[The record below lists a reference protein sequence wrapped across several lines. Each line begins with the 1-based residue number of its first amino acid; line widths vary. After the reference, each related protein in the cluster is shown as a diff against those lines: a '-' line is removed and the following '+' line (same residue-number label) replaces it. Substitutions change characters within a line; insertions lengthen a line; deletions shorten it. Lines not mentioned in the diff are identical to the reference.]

1 MRLLTCYIWKE
12 QAFSKRLYIIWEV
25 LYSITGIPWIFV
37 LVNINFHVIQFLLM
51 SVFLHNEMKT
61 YLPDISLFLLFAK
74 TIPQKVLK
82 YLKVIGRYFIAWAIL
97 LFIIGRNFIGK
108 NFSTGKNE
116 EISEKTSSL
125 FPDSIFPN

>member
-1 MRLLTCYIWKE
+1 MLYL
-12 QAFSKRLYIIWEV
+12 KRAGLFKKALHNMESII
-25 LYSITGIPWIFV
+25 SITEIPRILI

-61 YLPDISLFLLFAK
+61 CLLDVSLFLLFAK

-82 YLKVIGRYFIAWAIL
+82 YLKVIGRYFIVWAIL
-97 LFIIGRNFIGK
+97 TCIIGRNFAGK

-116 EISEKTSSL
+116 EIS
-125 FPDSIFPN
+125 